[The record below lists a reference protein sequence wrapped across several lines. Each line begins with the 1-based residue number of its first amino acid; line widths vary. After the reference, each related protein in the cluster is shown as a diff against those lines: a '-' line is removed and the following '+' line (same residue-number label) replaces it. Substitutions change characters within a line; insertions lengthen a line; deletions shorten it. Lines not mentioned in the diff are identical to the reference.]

1 MASLLDL
8 LGRAKTEKKVA
19 YGDTTY
25 LPINDTQSLNSQVSK
40 YEERP
45 GSLEKVL
52 KKELKKP
59 INGINDL
66 FFKFD
71 RLIIDTRGVINPYRT
86 KILTEKYQANT
97 TGGEILRQAAN
108 LAGAILKQRRR
119 IPDTIFPHMTKP
131 GPISNTLLQPQNAG
145 RGEKNIEADTPY
157 YVQTQFKPGA
167 EILASAARATI
178 AGDMRAAK
186 QALLQAGLN
195 LGRSLGRSNKQKYND
210 EFIQSSYHPAAFDI
224 NLDGRVGGKKGA
236 DNGEDGKKSFYGF
249 KEYYKKKDGAV
260 SFNGVPTT
268 NGFMKTLK
276 KRTVEEALYTTDDY
290 INALVYGKFPVA
302 AEEDEALV
310 PWVKMH
316 PIGYDG
322 MYFPGTIAGLNEQVQ
337 STWENFKYIGS
348 PFSAYKYNGVERTLN
363 FTLNLYWTQK
373 EQIFR
378 IKEQIE
384 FIKELCFPTQDASVA
399 RYGKMDLATAKAAGF
414 GMRGKQAKLYQQLHV
429 DPHNSINDAELKDS
443 DQLFYRPQFL
453 ELTIHGYAKRLFGF
467 MESINVN
474 IPDTATWPSTNINS
488 EYSNTAKPEIG
499 VSSEELKKG
508 LKNTIYP
515 SNLTVE
521 ITFKIIENA
530 HAKVDVKNNKAS
542 YKYNLD
548 GYGADDIT
556 NKKYPSRQAFVMVP
570 ETDVSKRYDTP
581 YVDKMEDN
589 KLNTPKKIT
598 PIAKG
603 KKNKNTPTIPTPS
616 DSKAATNTDKG
627 TLAKFEAIVNSLN
640 VSPGQIKDNTYNQAI
655 NATIKSSNQ
664 VLKEINES
672 ENTKPQN

>member
-25 LPINDTQSLNSQVSK
+25 LPTTDTQSLNSQVGK
-40 YEERP
+40 YEARP
-45 GSLEKVL
+45 NSLEKVL
-52 KKELKKP
+52 KKELKRP

-86 KILTEKYQANT
+86 KILTEKYQANS

-145 RGEKNIEADTPY
+145 RGEKDIEKDTPY

-167 EILASAARATI
+167 EILASAARAAI

-186 QALLQAGLN
+186 QALLQAALKK
-195 LGRSLGRSNKQKYND
+195 GRSLGRSNKQNYNED
-210 EFIQSSYHPAAFDI
+210 FIQSSYHPAAFDI

-236 DNGEDGKKSFYGF
+236 DNGEDAKKSFYGF
-249 KEYYKKKDGAV
+249 KEYYKKQDGAL

-268 NGFMKTLK
+268 NGFMKVLK
-276 KRTVEEALYTTDDY
+276 KRTPEEALYTTDDY
-290 INALVYGKFPVA
+290 IDALVYGKFPVG
-302 AEEDEALV
+302 AEEDESLV
-310 PWVKMH
+310 PWVKLH
-316 PIGYDG
+316 PIGYKG
-322 MYFPGTIAGLNEQVQ
+322 MYFPGTVSGLNENVQ

-384 FIKELCFPTQDASVA
+384 FIKELCFPTQDLSVS
-399 RYGKMDLATAKAAGF
+399 RYGREANNTAAAAGF

-429 DPHNSINDAELKDS
+429 DPQNDPELKDS

-474 IPDTATWPSTNINS
+474 IPDNATWPSTNINS
-488 EYSNTAKPEIG
+488 EYSNTAKPDIG
-499 VSSEELKKG
+499 VTTEDLKRG

-515 SNLTVE
+515 SNLSVE

-530 HAKVDVKNNKAS
+530 HAKADIKGGKAT

-548 GYGADDIT
+548 GYGADGVT
-556 NKKYPSRQAFVMVP
+556 NNKYPSRQAFVMVP
-570 ETDVSKRYDTP
+570 EADDTKRYETP
-581 YVDKMEDN
+581 HVDDIGVG
-589 KLNTPKKIT
+589 KLNTPKVVA
-598 PIAKG
+598 PAG
-603 KKNKNTPTIPTPS
+603 KKKKDKKNPTIPTPS
-616 DSKAATNTDKG
+616 DSKAATNTDG
-627 TLAKFEAIVNSLN
+627 VSVAKFQSIMDSLN
-640 VSPGQIKDNTYNQAI
+640 KSPDKISDNTYSTAI
-655 NATIKSSNQ
+655 NANIKKSNQ
-664 VLKEINES
+664 VLNEINQTT
-672 ENTKPQN
+672 NPKP

>member
-8 LGRAKTEKKVA
+8 LGRATKDKQVA

-25 LPINDTQSLNSQVSK
+25 LPITDTQSLNSQVSK
-40 YEERP
+40 YEERAT
-45 GSLEKVL
+45 SLEKVL

-66 FFKFD
+66 FFKAD
-71 RLIIDTRGVINPYRT
+71 RLIIDTRGVVNPYRT

-97 TGGEILRQAAN
+97 TEGEILRQAAN

-119 IPDTIFPHMTKP
+119 IPDTIFPDMTKP

-145 RGEKNIEADTPY
+145 RGEKDIEVNTPY

-167 EILASAARATI
+167 EILASAARAAI

-195 LGRSLGRSNKQKYND
+195 AGRGLGRSNRQNYNE

-224 NLDGRVGGKKGA
+224 NLDGRVGGKKGK
-236 DNGEDGKKSFYGF
+236 DNGEDGAKTFYGF
-249 KEYYKKKDGAV
+249 KEHYLAKKGAL

-268 NGFMKTLK
+268 NGFMKALK
-276 KRTVEEALYTTDDY
+276 ERKLEEAALTMDDY
-290 INALVYGKFPVA
+290 ISSLVYGKFPYG
-302 AEEDEALV
+302 AEEDESLV

-316 PIGYDG
+316 PLGYNA
-322 MYFPGTIAGLNEQVQ
+322 MYFPGTISGLNENVQ
-337 STWENFKYIGS
+337 GTWETFKYIGS

-373 EQIFR
+373 LQIFR

-384 FIKELCFPTQDASVA
+384 FIKQLCFPAQDVSVS
-399 RYGKMDLATAKAAGF
+399 RYTKNQSALKAPTFGLKMKNGKEPYW
-414 GMRGKQAKLYQQLHV
+414 KQF
-429 DPHNSINDAELKDS
+429 AEAEAYNPELQDS

-453 ELTIHGYAKRLFGF
+453 ELTIHGYAKKIFGF

-488 EYSNTAKPEIG
+488 EYSNTAQLEPG
-499 VSSEELKKG
+499 VSREDLRAG

-515 SNLTVE
+515 SNLSIE
-521 ITFKIIENA
+521 IAFKIIENP
-530 HAKVDVKNNKAS
+530 HAKIDARENKVS
-542 YKYNLD
+542 YRYNLD
-548 GYGADDIT
+548 GMGADT
-556 NKKYPSRQAFVMVP
+556 NVKYPTRRAFVFVP
-570 ETDVSKRYDTP
+570 EEDVTKHDETP
-581 YVDKMEDN
+581 RFDEKPAEKIN
-589 KLNTPKKIT
+589 KPKQIVSTKNTS
-598 PIAKG
+598 KG
-603 KKNKNTPTIPTPS
+603 KKAVDTPTTKPDVKP
-616 DSKAATNTDKG
+616 AQNTDNNTKALL
-627 TLAKFEAIVNSLN
+627 TDFKVINTKAT
-640 VSPGQIKDNTYNQAI
+640 QDNTYNAKPKQFEQWYKQGEQKAVTKK
-655 NATIKSSNQ
+655 NAGALDN
-664 VLKEINES
+664 
-672 ENTKPQN
+672 P